1 MEDTAVHRTTHLFG
15 FMTGGALGF
24 LLIGGLFL
32 SLNQVITLT
41 AIGLSLIYLLTGV
54 WIHQRWHRLFPE

>member
-1 MEDTAVHRTTHLFG
+1 MDDTPSSRTSHLLG

-32 SLNQVITLT
+32 SLNQVIALT
-41 AIGLSLIYLLTGV
+41 AVGLSLIYLLTGV
-54 WIHQRWHRLFPE
+54 WIHRRWHRLFPE